1 MDYEAWRAAVDPKV
15 NGTWNLH
22 SVFGN
27 ADLRFFVLMSSIGG
41 IRGYS
46 GQANYAAANSFLN
59 AFVHYRHSL
68 GLPAS
73 VINLGVMDEVGF
85 VARTPFVL
93 ERFRQQGTHILTIQD
108 LLDTMQLAVANQ
120 RPNQYN
126 GSNVLGLAHLNIG
139 FVTKDTGSAPRLRQ
153 DVRLSLVRDLKQRSA
168 SDLNPSDTPLK
179 EFLSSVAADSSVLAD
194 PASLE
199 ILTKEICRMFC
210 SLLSI
215 AEEKFDA
222 SSAVST
228 LGVDS
233 LVKIE
238 IRKWWHRHLDLDI
251 SIFEIS
257 SAPSVMHLVHS
268 AIQSLQAKFI
278 HC

>member
-22 SVFGN
+22 SVFED

-41 IRGYS
+41 IRGY
-46 GQANYAAANSFLN
+46 
-59 AFVHYRHSL
+59 AFVHYRHTL

-85 VARTPFVL
+85 VARTPLVL
-93 ERFRQQGTHILTIQD
+93 ERFRQQGTHTLTIQD
-108 LLDTMQLAVANQ
+108 LLDTMQIAVVNQ
-120 RPNQYN
+120 RPNKYN
-126 GSNVLGLAHLNIG
+126 RSNTLGLTHLNVG
-139 FVTKDTGSAPRLRQ
+139 FITKVTGIDPRVRQ
-153 DVRLSLVRDLKQRSA
+153 DLRLSLIRDVKQRSA
-168 SDLNPSDTPLK
+168 SNQDSSSAPLK
-179 EFLSSVAADSSVLAD
+179 EFLSCVAADSSVLAD
-194 PASLE
+194 PASSE
-199 ILTKEICRMFC
+199 VLTKEVTRMFC

-215 AEEKFDA
+215 PEEEFDP
-222 SSAVST
+222 SRAVSD

-238 IRKWWHRHLDLDI
+238 IRKWWRRHLDLDI

-257 SAPSVMHLVHS
+257 NMPSVTHLVDS
-268 AIQSLQAKFI
+268 AIQALGEKFI
-278 HC
+278 QR

>member
-1 MDYEAWRAAVDPKV
+1 MPYGAWRAAVDPKV

-22 SVFGN
+22 SVFGD

-41 IRGYS
+41 IRGYP
-46 GQANYAAANSFLN
+46 GQSNYAAANSFLN
-59 AFVHYRHSL
+59 AFVHYRHTL

-85 VARTPFVL
+85 VARTPLVL
-93 ERFRQQGTHILTIQD
+93 ERFRQQGTHILTVQD
-108 LLDTMQLAVANQ
+108 LLDTMQISVANQ

-126 GSNVLGLAHLNIG
+126 GSGILGLTHLNVG
-139 FVTKDTGSAPRLRQ
+139 FVTKDTGCAPRLRQ
-153 DVRLSLVRDLKQRSA
+153 DIRLSLVRDLKQRSA
-168 SDLNPSDTPLK
+168 RNLGYSGAPLK
-179 EFLSSVAADSSVLAD
+179 EFLSCVAADSSVLAD
-194 PASLE
+194 PASSE

-215 AEEKFDA
+215 PEEEFDP
-222 SSAVST
+222 SRAVSD

-238 IRKWWHRHLDLDI
+238 IRKWWRRHLDLDI

-257 SAPSVMHLVHS
+257 NVQSVTHLVDS
-268 AIQSLQAKFI
+268 AIRSLGEKFVQR
-278 HC
+278 